1 MPTALRNVRYQGQS
15 GSHMLALS
23 FSGFDPGR
31 VKTFFLPQNCRQL
44 GVIHVD
50 ATV

>member
-1 MPTALRNVRYQGQS
+1 MKRLILTSQS
-15 GSHMLALS
+15 GTE
-23 FSGFDPGR
+23 PGR
-31 VKTFFLPQNCRQL
+31 VKTFFLPQNCTQP